1 MPALSDTSAV
11 NVSVPVRVPTSTAL
25 KLMLNSPPLARPA
38 NVFPFTPNV
47 TVWPS
52 SAVVV
57 PLTTIG
63 PAASLAFSVPSP
75 AIVSIV
81 TVGAVV
87 STVSVCVPAAL
98 TLPAASVAVTE
109 TEFVPFAFTASV
121 PLAGVALPVSIL
133 HEPSV
138 AVVV

>member
-1 MPALSDTSAV
+1 MNVPAVPFATVISDAAKPLTASLNVIVNVISPFVVEVALSV
-11 NVSVPVRVPTSTAL
+11 
-25 KLMLNSPPLARPA
+25 
-38 NVFPFTPNV
+38 
-47 TVWPS
+47 
-52 SAVVV
+52 
-57 PLTTIG
+57 
-63 PAASLAFSVPSP
+63 
-75 AIVSIV
+75 IV

-109 TEFVPFAFTASV
+109 TEFVPFAFTANV